1 MSDKPEGTGQPEEVT
16 SLNADDLD
24 VTELEDKL
32 LEHAAGGA
40 EVAQDEAAWCW
51 DFSCGSNSA
60 AT

>member
-32 LEHAAGGA
+32 LEHAAGGMA
-40 EVAQDEAAWCW
+40 AQEEASLCW
-51 DFSCGSNSA
+51 DFTCGSNSSA
-60 AT
+60 A